1 MWSAARCT
9 MHAVGQL
16 NRLHGSSLT
25 SCCTCMQASRSMDQ
39 VSVDD
44 STEDLNHLSISDA
57 GDVGDVND
65 GDDSSQ
71 EEECYVKVSA
81 GHTP

>member
-1 MWSAARCT
+1 
-9 MHAVGQL
+9 
-16 NRLHGSSLT
+16 
-25 SCCTCMQASRSMDQ
+25 MDQ

-81 GHTP
+81 GHTTPYHTDIRGNRIFM

>member
-1 MWSAARCT
+1 
-9 MHAVGQL
+9 
-16 NRLHGSSLT
+16 
-25 SCCTCMQASRSMDQ
+25 MDQ

>member
-1 MWSAARCT
+1 
-9 MHAVGQL
+9 
-16 NRLHGSSLT
+16 
-25 SCCTCMQASRSMDQ
+25 MDQ

-57 GDVGDVND
+57 GDLGDVND

-71 EEECYVKVSA
+71 EEECYVKVSGTVPYRHQGQYDIIHLCFRGPD
-81 GHTP
+81 GHS